1 MQQVKND
8 ALIVID
14 PGKCEVYSE
23 IQCKLHFQG
32 NGIIPI
38 LTACASRDACESGL
52 SYWQSS

>member
-14 PGKCEVYSE
+14 PDKCEVYSE
-23 IQCKLHFQG
+23 IQCKLHFQC